1 MSVEVRTARCQKF
14 YSERETIRDVRGG
27 ANVIRKLGAK
37 YLPLEPREH
46 PEDYKRR
53 LARSLF
59 MNFTEEMVKDLAAK
73 PFVRPVVIKS
83 ESHQEIADGVA
94 KRVDGR
100 GTSMTGLCSA
110 VFEDA
115 IWNGTSFFAV
125 DCAVN
130 GGMPYIYHLSAD
142 KILGFKLDEDDRLTE
157 IRISETAVVPDGDWG
172 EKEVERVRVFQRSGE
187 VVTWSLWEN
196 GSGGYQQVVAD
207 EPFALKVIPVF
218 PVHSSAVVPSGE
230 LFVPSLVKDLAC
242 ENLEHYRK
250 LSDYSNILHLTSCP
264 SIFITG
270 LEADEQI
277 IIGASSAIKGQIG
290 ATMAY
295 VESNGSATGS
305 GREAIQDLERK
316 MRSRS
321 AGLLENNGPT
331 ETATGRALQA
341 GQTNNKVAII
351 AMNMAAALEPCLG
364 GYAYFLKVN
373 APDFM
378 VDINTDYGITSNPE
392 ELTALAGARSLGDL
406 SREDYL
412 QEMKRRGILRNE
424 FSLADNEDR
433 LSTELA

>member
-1 MSVEVRTARCQKF
+1 MSVDIKTPRCQKF
-14 YSERETIRDVRGG
+14 YSDRETIRDVRGG
-27 ANVIRKLGAK
+27 ADVIGNLGVK

-59 MNFTEEMVKDLAAK
+59 MNFTEDMVKDLSAK
-73 PFVRPVVIKS
+73 PFVRPIVIRSKL
-83 ESHQEIADGVA
+83 HQAIADDIV

-100 GTSMTGLCSA
+100 GTSLAGLCSA

-115 IWNGTSFFAV
+115 VWNGTSFFAV

-130 GGMPYIYHLSAD
+130 GGLPYIYHLSSD

-157 IRISETAVVPDGDWG
+157 IRIAETAIVPDGEWG
-172 EKEVERVRVFQRSGE
+172 EKEIGRVRVFRRTGE

-196 GSGGYQQVVAD
+196 GDSGYRQVVAD
-207 EPFALKVIPVF
+207 QPFALKVIPIF

-230 LFVPSLVKDLAC
+230 LFVPSPVRDLVR

-270 LEADEQI
+270 IESDQQI
-277 IIGASSAIKGQIG
+277 VIGASAAVIGQVG

-295 VESNGSATGS
+295 VESNGSATGA

-316 MRSRS
+316 MKSRG
-321 AGLLENNGPT
+321 AGFLENTGAT
-331 ETATGRALQA
+331 ETATGRALEA

-351 AMNMAAALEPCLG
+351 ATNEAAALEPALAA
-364 GYAYFLKVN
+364 YAYFLKIAN
-373 APDFM
+373 PDFI

-392 ELTALAGARSLGDL
+392 ELTALASARTMGDL

-424 FSLADNEDR
+424 FSLADNADR
-433 LSTELA
+433 IATEII

>member
-14 YSERETIRDVRGG
+14 YSERQTIRDVRGG
-27 ANVIRKLGAK
+27 ADVISKLGVK

-46 PEDYKRR
+46 PDDYKRR

-59 MNFTEEMVKDLAAK
+59 MNFTEEMVQDLASK
-73 PFVRPVVIKS
+73 PFVRPIVIKS
-83 ESHQEIADGVA
+83 ENHQEIANAVT
-94 KRVDGR
+94 KKVDGR
-100 GTSMTGLCSA
+100 GTSINGLCSA

-125 DCAVN
+125 DCAIN

-157 IRISETAVVPDGDWG
+157 IRISETAVVPDGEWG
-172 EKEVERVRVFQRSGE
+172 EKEVERVRVFRRNGE
-187 VVTWSLWEN
+187 IVTWSLWEN
-196 GSGGYQQVVAD
+196 GSNGYVQIVVD

-230 LFVPSLVKDLAC
+230 LFVPSLVKDLVR

-250 LSDYSNILHLTSCP
+250 LSDYSNILHTTSCP
-264 SIFITG
+264 SLFITG
-270 LEADEQI
+270 VDGDEQV
-277 IIGASSAIKGQIG
+277 IIGAAGAVKGPIG

-295 VESNGSATGS
+295 VESNGSATGA
-305 GREAIQDLERK
+305 GREAIEDLVRK
-316 MRSRS
+316 MRSRG
-321 AGLLENNGPT
+321 AGLLENKGPT
-331 ETATGRALQA
+331 ETATGRVLQV

-351 AMNMAAALEPCLG
+351 AMNMAAALEPCLA
-364 GYAYFLKVN
+364 GYAYFLKVSS
-373 APDFM
+373 PDFM

-392 ELTALAGARSLGDL
+392 ELTALANARTMGDL
-406 SREDYL
+406 SREDHL
-412 QEMKRRGILRNE
+412 QELKRRGILRNE

-433 LSTELA
+433 LSIELA

>member
-1 MSVEVRTARCQKF
+1 MSVELRTPRCQSF

-27 ANVIRKLGAK
+27 AEVIRRLGVK

-46 PEDYKRR
+46 SEDYKRR

-59 MNFTEEMVKDLAAK
+59 MNFTEDTVKDLAAK
-73 PFVRPVVIKS
+73 PFVRPVVVKS
-83 ESHQEIADGVA
+83 ELHQAVADGIT

-100 GTSMTGLCSA
+100 GTSITGLCSA

-130 GGMPYIYHLSAD
+130 GGAPYIYHLSAD

-157 IRISETAVVPDGDWG
+157 IRISETAVVPDGEWG
-172 EKEVERVRVFQRSGE
+172 EKEVDRVRVFRRSGD
-187 VVTWSLWEN
+187 VVTWSLWES
-196 GSGGYQQVVAD
+196 GAGGYTQVVAN
-207 EPFALKVIPVF
+207 EAFALKVIPVF

-230 LFVPSLVKDLAC
+230 LFVPSLVKDLVR

-270 LEADEQI
+270 VADDTPVV
-277 IIGASSAIKGQIG
+277 IG
-290 ATMAY
+290 ATSAIIAPIGSTMGY
-295 VESNGSATGS
+295 VESNGSATGA

-316 MRSRS
+316 MRSRY

-341 GQTNNKVAII
+341 GQTNNKVAIV
-351 AMNMAAALEPCLG
+351 AMNMASALESCLAG
-364 GYAYFLKVN
+364 FAYFLKIS
-373 APDFM
+373 ASDFA

-392 ELTALAGARSLGDL
+392 ELTALATARTMGDL
-406 SREDYL
+406 SQEDYL
-412 QEMKRRGILRNE
+412 QELKRRGLLRND
-424 FSLADNEDR
+424 FSLSDNADR
-433 LSTELA
+433 LSVELA

>member
-1 MSVEVRTARCQKF
+1 
-14 YSERETIRDVRGG
+14 
-27 ANVIRKLGAK
+27 
-37 YLPLEPREH
+37 
-46 PEDYKRR
+46 
-53 LARSLF
+53 
-59 MNFTEEMVKDLAAK
+59 MNFTEEMVKDLASK

-172 EKEVERVRVFQRSGE
+172 EKEVERVRVFRRSGE

-207 EPFALKVIPVF
+207 EPFALKIIPVF

-351 AMNMAAALEPCLG
+351 AMNMAAALEPCLAC
-364 GYAYFLKVN
+364 YAYFLKVI

-392 ELTALAGARSLGDL
+392 ELTALAGARTLGDL